1 MRFGQVVLADWGMD
15 FCSCPKG
22 AMYPSPGLSSHR
34 LGYPGGLDKNGT
46 NPKGVV

>member
-1 MRFGQVVLADWGMD
+1 MRFGQVVWRIWGMNSG
-15 FCSCPKG
+15 SCPKG

-34 LGYPGGLDKNGT
+34 LGYPGGLDKHET